1 MLLYAM
7 YKPFY
12 EYVHMHMYIYS
23 LYIASIYAPVYT
35 HLCGGVALSVWKSVC
50 VCVSAYLA
58 VHMQNV
64 CTNNQF
70 VSRCECIC
78 KWLYKY
84 ESEKERELVYHVCI
98 CSFYQDKSCTLYL
111 LFFKFLSNFFIFCF
125 QFLVFLLLNNFV
137 GVSSFACFSFCFL
150 FCLAFHIYLVTVSQ
164 AQFWKTLK

>member
-1 MLLYAM
+1 MLHYAM

-12 EYVHMHMYIYS
+12 EYVHIHMYIYS

-70 VSRCECIC
+70 VSRCECECIC
-78 KWLYKY
+78 KWLYKCD
-84 ESEKERELVYHVCI
+84 SEKKRELVYMFVYVVSTKINPAHFTI
-98 CSFYQDKSCTLYL
+98 SFS
-111 LFFKFLSNFFIFCF
+111 S
-125 QFLVFLLLNNFV
+125 FLVTFLYFV
-137 GVSSFACFSFCFL
+137 FFFVFGFVFC
-150 FCLAFHIYLVTVSQ
+150 
-164 AQFWKTLK
+164 